1 MEKAKKLEKKDG
13 FMKGVLALM
22 VSQAL
27 IKMLGLVSKV
37 FLTNKE
43 GFGDVGNGIYGSGY
57 QIYAMLLTISSIGV
71 PNAIAKLISEKVAV
85 EDYKG
90 AHRIFK
96 IALLTFA
103 LIGFTGTLILFLG
116 ANAIANA
123 IDVPEAAIS
132 LMVLS
137 PSITF
142 VTIASVLRGYF
153 NGLDKVSVTA
163 KSQSLEQVFKTV
175 ITIAAVEFIG
185 IGTNLNTTL
194 MAAGANLATTLS
206 VVLSFL
212 YILMYYRTF
221 RKIVLPKIKATVNTN
236 HERVK
241 KIVRNILIVSIPI
254 TLSAIMST
262 LSKIVDI
269 VTVVKGLKT
278 FLPDVA
284 AKAQYGM
291 LSGKVDTLATLP
303 LSFNIAFA
311 TALVP
316 SVAGLMA
323 KKDAQTAGKRIS
335 LSLLITMIIGLP
347 CTFGMIVFADPI
359 LHLLFPNAPD
369 GAFLLQ
375 IFSWTIIFA
384 VLMQTTNGALQG
396 LGKIK
401 VPAITSFIGVMLKL
415 ILNLILVPNPSIGV
429 NGAAIASV
437 VNNFFAF
444 FLSFIILRKTIKLRL
459 NFMKFIV
466 KPLIATVAMC
476 VCSYFIYTVLLG
488 IISSKIAIIIGILVA
503 VLIYLI
509 MVVILKIFDEEEIVM
524 IPFGVKIYKILQKLG
539 IYGKEKNKENA

>member
-1 MEKAKKLEKKDG
+1 MEKTKRLEKKDG

-22 VSQAL
+22 LSQVL
-27 IKMLGLVSKV
+27 IKLLGLASKIY
-37 FLTNKE
+37 LTNKD

-71 PNAIAKLISEKVAV
+71 PNAISKLISEKVAV
-85 EDYKG
+85 DDYKS
-90 AHRIFK
+90 AHRIFR
-96 IALLTFA
+96 IALLVFG
-103 LIGFTGTLILFLG
+103 LIGLTGTLVLFIG
-116 ANAIANA
+116 ASAIANA
-123 IDVPEAAIS
+123 IDVPEATLS
-132 LMVLS
+132 LQVLS

-175 ITIAAVEFIG
+175 ITILAVEFIG
-185 IGTNLNTTL
+185 MSTGLNTTL

-206 VVLSFL
+206 VTLSFL
-212 YILMYYRTF
+212 YIIMYYRTF
-221 RKIVLPKIKATVNTN
+221 RKIIKPKIKETINYK

-278 FLPDVA
+278 FLPDTV
-284 AKAQYGM
+284 AKAQYGI

-316 SVAGLMA
+316 SVSALMA
-323 KKDAQTAGKRIS
+323 KKDEKTASNRIS

-347 CTFGMIVFADPI
+347 CTFGMMVFADPI
-359 LHLLFPNAPD
+359 LNLLFPNAPD

-375 IFSWTIIFA
+375 IFSLTIIFA

-396 LGKIK
+396 LGKIMI
-401 VPAITSFIGVMLKL
+401 PAITSFIGVMLKL
-415 ILNLILVPNPSIGV
+415 ILNLVLVPNQKFGV

-437 VNNFFAF
+437 VNNFVAF
-444 FLSFIILRKTIKLRL
+444 FLSFIVLRKTIKLNL
-459 NFMKFIV
+459 NFKKFIL
-466 KPLIATVAMC
+466 KPIIATFAMC
-476 VCSYFIYTVLLG
+476 VCSYYLYTLLLG
-488 IISSKIAIIIGILVA
+488 IISAKLATILAIIIA
-503 VLIYLI
+503 VVIYLV
-509 MVVILKIFDEEEIVM
+509 MVIILRIFEEDEISM
-524 IPFGVKIYKILQKLG
+524 LPYGTKIYKILKKLG
-539 IYGKEKNKENA
+539 IYGKTEQVIK

>member
-1 MEKAKKLEKKDG
+1 MDKTKRLEKKDG

-27 IKMLGLVSKV
+27 IKLLGLISKIY
-37 FLTNKE
+37 LTNKE

-57 QIYAMLLTISSIGV
+57 QIYALLLTISSIGV

-90 AHRIFK
+90 AHRIFR
-96 IALLTFA
+96 ISLITFG
-103 LIGFTGTLILFLG
+103 LIGLVGTLILFIG
-116 ANAIANA
+116 AGAIANN
-123 IDVPEAAIS
+123 IEVPEAGLS
-132 LMVLS
+132 LRVLS

-142 VTIASVLRGYF
+142 VTVASVLRGYF

-163 KSQSLEQVFKTV
+163 KAQSLEQVFKTV
-175 ITIAAVEFIG
+175 ITISAVALIG

-206 VVLSFL
+206 VLLSFI
-212 YILMYYRTF
+212 YILIYYRNF
-221 RKIVLPKIKATVNTN
+221 RNIMMPKINATTN
-236 HERVK
+236 YKYERIK
-241 KIVRNILIVSIPI
+241 KIVKNILIVSIPI

-262 LSKIVDI
+262 LSKVVDI

-278 FLPDVA
+278 FLPDA
-284 AKAQYGM
+284 MAKAQYGI

-316 SVAGLMA
+316 SVSALIARGD
-323 KKDAQTAGKRIS
+323 KNTAGKRIS

-347 CTFGMIVFADPI
+347 CTFGMMVFAQPI
-359 LHLLFPNAPD
+359 INLLFPNATD
-369 GAFLLQ
+369 GGFLLQ
-375 IFSWTIIFA
+375 IFSLTIIFA

-396 LGKIK
+396 LGKIA

-415 ILNLILVPNPSIGV
+415 ILNLILVPNPNLGV

-437 VNNFFAF
+437 INNFFAF
-444 FLSFIILRKTIKLRL
+444 FLSFIILRKTIKLNL
-459 NFMKFIV
+459 NFIKFIV
-466 KPLIATVAMC
+466 KPIIATFAMC
-476 VCSYFIYTVLLG
+476 VCSYYIYSLLAG
-488 IISSKIAIIIGILVA
+488 IISAKIATIVGIAIA
-503 VLIYLI
+503 VVIYLI
-509 MVVILKIFDEEEIVM
+509 MIVILKIFDEDEITM
-524 IPFGVKIYKILQKLG
+524 LPYGTKIYKILEKLG
-539 IYGKEKNKENA
+539 IYRKRSN

>member
-1 MEKAKKLEKKDG
+1 MERTKKLEKKDG
-13 FMKGVLALM
+13 FMKGVMALM
-22 VSQAL
+22 FSQVI
-27 IKMLGLVSKV
+27 IKLLGLVSKI

-85 EDYKG
+85 DDYKG
-90 AHRIFK
+90 AHRIFR
-96 IALLTFA
+96 IALLVFG
-103 LIGFTGTLILFLG
+103 LIGLTGTLVLFLG
-116 ANAIANA
+116 ASAIANA
-123 IDVPEAAIS
+123 IEVPEATLS
-132 LMVLS
+132 LQVLS

-142 VTIASVLRGYF
+142 VTIAAVLRGYF
-153 NGLDKVSVTA
+153 NGLDKVSITA
-163 KSQSLEQVFKTV
+163 KSQSLEQVFKTL
-175 ITIAAVEFIG
+175 ITILAVEFIG
-185 IGTNLNTTL
+185 MSTGLNTTF

-206 VVLSFL
+206 VTLSFL
-212 YILMYYRTF
+212 YIVMYYRTF
-221 RKIVLPKIKATVNTN
+221 RKIIKPKIQETANYKS
-236 HERVK
+236 ERVK

-262 LSKIVDI
+262 LSKVVDI

-278 FLPDVA
+278 FLPDTL
-284 AKAQYGM
+284 AKAQYGI

-316 SVAGLMA
+316 SVAALMA
-323 KKDAQTAGKRIS
+323 KKDEKTAGKRIS

-347 CTFGMIVFADPI
+347 CTFGMMVFANPI
-359 LHLLFPNAPD
+359 LNLLFPNAPD

-375 IFSWTIIFA
+375 IFSLTIIFA

-396 LGKIK
+396 LGRIM

-415 ILNLILVPNPSIGV
+415 ILNLVLVPNQSFGV

-444 FLSFIILRKTIKLRL
+444 FLSYIILRRTIKLNL
-459 NFMKFIV
+459 TFKKFIL
-466 KPLIATVAMC
+466 KPIIATFAMC
-476 VCSYFIYTVLLG
+476 VCSYYLYTLMISS
-488 IISSKIAIIIGILVA
+488 IISAKIATILAIIVA
-503 VLIYLI
+503 VIIYVV
-509 MVVILKIFDEEEIVM
+509 MVIILKIFDEDEITM
-524 IPFGVKIYKILQKLG
+524 LPYGTKIQKILKKLG
-539 IYGKEKNKENA
+539 IYGK

>member
-1 MEKAKKLEKKDG
+1 MEKTKKLEKKDG
-13 FMKGVLALM
+13 FMKGVMALM
-22 VSQAL
+22 FSQVI
-27 IKMLGLVSKV
+27 IKLLGLVSKIY
-37 FLTNKE
+37 LTNKE

-71 PNAIAKLISEKVAV
+71 PNAISKLISEKVAI

-90 AHRIFK
+90 AHRIFR
-96 IALLTFA
+96 IALLVFG
-103 LIGFTGTLILFLG
+103 LIGLTGTLVLFLG
-116 ANAIANA
+116 ASVIANT
-123 IDVPEAAIS
+123 IEVPEATLS
-132 LMVLS
+132 LQVLS

-142 VTIASVLRGYF
+142 VTIAAVLRGYF

-163 KSQSLEQVFKTV
+163 KSQSLEQVFKTL
-175 ITIAAVEFIG
+175 ITILAVYFIG
-185 IGTNLNTTL
+185 LGTGLNTTL

-206 VVLSFL
+206 VTLSFL
-212 YILMYYRTF
+212 YIIWYYRQF
-221 RKIVLPKIKATVNTN
+221 RKIVKPKIKATTN
-236 HERVK
+236 YKYVRAK

-278 FLPDVA
+278 FLPDVV
-284 AKAQYGM
+284 AKAQYGI

-316 SVAGLMA
+316 SVSALMA
-323 KKDAQTAGKRIS
+323 KKDEKTASKRIS

-347 CTFGMIVFADPI
+347 CTFGMMVFANPI
-359 LHLLFPNAPD
+359 LNLLFPNAQE
-369 GAFLLQ
+369 GGFLLQ
-375 IFSWTIIFA
+375 IFSLTIIFA

-396 LGKIK
+396 LGRIM

-415 ILNLILVPNPSIGV
+415 ILNIILVRNPNFGV

-444 FLSFIILRKTIKLRL
+444 FLSFIVLKKSIKLNL
-459 NFMKFIV
+459 SFNKFIL
-466 KPLIATVAMC
+466 KPAIATSAMC
-476 VCSYFIYTVLLG
+476 ICSYYLYILMTNS
-488 IISSKIAIIIGILVA
+488 IISAKIATILAIIIA
-503 VLIYLI
+503 VIIYI
-509 MVVILKIFDEEEIVM
+509 VMVIVLKIFEEDEISM
-524 IPFGVKIYKILQKLG
+524 LPYGNKIYKILKRLG
-539 IYGKEKNKENA
+539 IYGDNKKEIG

>member
-1 MEKAKKLEKKDG
+1 MEKTRKLEKKDG

-22 VSQAL
+22 VSQVL
-27 IKMLGLVSKV
+27 IKLLGLVSKI
-37 FLTNKE
+37 FLTNKK

-71 PNAIAKLISEKVAV
+71 PNAISKLISERVAV
-85 EDYKG
+85 DDYKG
-90 AHRIFK
+90 AHRIFR
-96 IALLTFA
+96 IALATFGI
-103 LIGFTGTLILFLG
+103 IGLTGTLILFFG
-116 ANAIANA
+116 AGAIANS
-123 IDVPEAAIS
+123 IEVPEATLS
-132 LMVLS
+132 LQVLS

-163 KSQSLEQVFKTV
+163 KSQSLEQVFKTL
-175 ITIAAVEFIG
+175 ITIMAVQFIG
-185 IGTNLNTTL
+185 MNTGLDTTL

-206 VVLSFL
+206 VLLSFL

-221 RKIVLPKIKATVNTN
+221 RKIVIPKIKATTN
-236 HERVK
+236 YKYERVK
-241 KIVRNILIVSIPI
+241 KIVKMILLVSIPI

-278 FLPDVA
+278 FLPDTV
-284 AKAQYGM
+284 AKAQYGI

-323 KKDAQTAGKRIS
+323 KKDTKTAGKRIS
-335 LSLLITMIIGLP
+335 FSLLTTMIIGLP
-347 CTFGMIVFADPI
+347 CTFGMMVFAQPI
-359 LHLLFPNAPD
+359 INLLFPNAPD
-369 GAFLLQ
+369 GGFLLQ
-375 IFSWTIIFA
+375 IFSLTIIFA

-396 LGKIK
+396 LGRIM

-415 ILNLILVPNPSIGV
+415 ILNLVLVPNPNIGV

-437 VNNFFAF
+437 VNNFVAF
-444 FLSFIILRKTIKLRL
+444 FLSFIILRKTIKLNL
-459 NFMKFIV
+459 NFSKFIL
-466 KPLIATVAMC
+466 KPIIATFAMC
-476 VCSYFIYTVLLG
+476 ICSYYLYSILLG
-488 IISSKIAIIIGILVA
+488 IISAKLATILAIIVA
-503 VLIYLI
+503 VIIYVV
-509 MVVILKIFDEEEIVM
+509 MVVILKIFDKEEMLM
-524 IPFGVKIYKILQKLG
+524 IPYGTKICKILEKVG
-539 IYGKEKNKENA
+539 VYGKEEK

>member
-1 MEKAKKLEKKDG
+1 MDNTKKLEKKDG

-22 VSQAL
+22 FSQVL
-27 IKMLGLVSKV
+27 IKLLGLISKI

-43 GFGDVGNGIYGSGY
+43 GFGDVGNGIYASGY

-71 PNAIAKLISEKVAV
+71 PNAISKLISERVAV

-90 AHRIFK
+90 AHRIFR
-96 IALLTFA
+96 IALLTFGV
-103 LIGFTGTLILFLG
+103 IGLTGTLILFFG
-116 ANAIANA
+116 AGAIANA
-123 IDVPEAAIS
+123 IEVPEAMLS
-132 LMVLS
+132 LQALS

-163 KSQSLEQVFKTV
+163 KSQSLEQVFKTL
-175 ITIAAVEFIG
+175 ITILAVEFIG
-185 IGTNLNTTL
+185 MTTGL
-194 MAAGANLATTLS
+194 DTTYMAAGANLATTLS
-206 VVLSFL
+206 VLLSFA
-212 YILMYYRTF
+212 YIVMYYRSF
-221 RKIVLPKIKATVNTN
+221 RKIVMPKIKEATNYKY
-236 HERVK
+236 ERVRR
-241 KIVRNILIVSIPI
+241 IVRNILIVSIPI

-278 FLPDVA
+278 FLPDVM
-284 AKAQYGM
+284 AKAQYGI

-316 SVAGLMA
+316 SVSGLMA
-323 KKDAQTAGKRIS
+323 KGDSKTASKRIS

-347 CTFGMIVFADPI
+347 CTFGMKVFAEPI
-359 LHLLFPNAPD
+359 LNLLFPNAPD

-375 IFSWTIIFA
+375 IFSLTIIFA

-396 LGKIK
+396 LGRII
-401 VPAITSFIGVMLKL
+401 VPAVTSFIGVMFKL
-415 ILNLILVPNPSIGV
+415 ILNLILVPNPEFGV

-444 FLSFIILRKTIKLRL
+444 FLSFIVLSRTIKLNL
-459 NFMKFIV
+459 NFKKFIL
-466 KPLIATVAMC
+466 KPAIATLAMC
-476 VCSYFIYTVLLG
+476 VCSYYLYTIMISG
-488 IISSKIAIIIGILVA
+488 IISAKIATILALVIA
-503 VLIYLI
+503 VIIYLV
-509 MVVILKIFDEEEIVM
+509 MVVILKIFDEDEITM
-524 IPFGVKIYKILQKLG
+524 IPYGTKIYKILKKLG
-539 IYGKEKNKENA
+539 IYGKTESDSK

>member
-1 MEKAKKLEKKDG
+1 MEKTRKLEKKDG

-22 VSQAL
+22 VSQVL
-27 IKMLGLVSKV
+27 IKLLGLVSKI

-71 PNAIAKLISEKVAV
+71 PNAISKLISERVAV

-90 AHRIFK
+90 AHRIFR
-96 IALLTFA
+96 IALATFG
-103 LIGFTGTLILFLG
+103 LIGLTGTLILFFG
-116 ANAIANA
+116 AGAIANS
-123 IDVPEAAIS
+123 IEVPEAALS
-132 LMVLS
+132 LQVLS

-163 KSQSLEQVFKTV
+163 KSQSLEQVFKTL
-175 ITIAAVEFIG
+175 ITIMAVQFIG
-185 IGTNLNTTL
+185 MSTGLNTTL

-206 VVLSFL
+206 VLLSFL

-221 RKIVLPKIKATVNTN
+221 RKIVIPKIKETTN
-236 HERVK
+236 YKYEKAK
-241 KIVRNILIVSIPI
+241 KVVRMILLVSIPI

-278 FLPDVA
+278 FLPDTL
-284 AKAQYGM
+284 AKAQYGI

-316 SVAGLMA
+316 SVAGLIA
-323 KKDAQTAGKRIS
+323 RGDSKTAGKRIS
-335 LSLLITMIIGLP
+335 FSLLTTMIIGLP
-347 CTFGMIVFADPI
+347 CTFGMMVFAQPI
-359 LHLLFPNAPD
+359 INLLFPNAPD
-369 GAFLLQ
+369 GGFLLQ
-375 IFSWTIIFA
+375 IFSLTIIFA

-396 LGKIK
+396 LGRIM

-415 ILNLILVPNPSIGV
+415 ILNLVLVPNPNFGV

-437 VNNFFAF
+437 INNFVAF
-444 FLSFIILRKTIKLRL
+444 FLSFIILRKTIKLNI
-459 NFMKFIV
+459 NFSKFIL
-466 KPLIATVAMC
+466 KPIIATFAMC
-476 VCSYFIYTVLLG
+476 ICSYYLYTILLG
-488 IISSKIAIIIGILVA
+488 IISAKLATILAIIVA
-503 VLIYLI
+503 VIIYVV
-509 MVVILKIFDEEEIVM
+509 MVVILKIFDKDEMLM
-524 IPFGVKIYKILQKLG
+524 IPYGTKICKILERLG
-539 IYGKEKNKENA
+539 VYGKEER

>member
-1 MEKAKKLEKKDG
+1 MEKTKKLERKDG

-22 VSQAL
+22 FSQVL
-27 IKMLGLVSKV
+27 IKMLGLISKIY
-37 FLTNKE
+37 LTNKK

-71 PNAIAKLISEKVAV
+71 PNAISKLISEKVAV
-85 EDYKG
+85 DDYKG
-90 AHRIFK
+90 AHRIFR
-96 IALLTFA
+96 IALLTFG
-103 LIGFTGTLILFLG
+103 LIGLTGTLVLFFG
-116 ANAIANA
+116 ASAIANS
-123 IDVPEAAIS
+123 IEVPEAMLS
-132 LMVLS
+132 LQVLS

-175 ITIAAVEFIG
+175 ITILAVWFIG
-185 IGTNLNTTL
+185 FSTNLNTTL

-206 VVLSFL
+206 VTLSFL
-212 YILMYYRTF
+212 YIILYYRKF
-221 RKIVLPKIKATVNTN
+221 RKIVIPKIKQTTN
-236 HERVK
+236 YKYERAK
-241 KIVRNILIVSIPI
+241 KVVRKILIVSIPI

-278 FLPDVA
+278 FLPDVM
-284 AKAQYGM
+284 AKAQYGI

-316 SVAGLMA
+316 SVSGLMA
-323 KKDAQTAGKRIS
+323 QKDEKTASKRIS

-347 CTFGMIVFADPI
+347 CTFGMMIFAQPI
-359 LHLLFPNAPD
+359 LNLLFPNATD
-369 GAFLLQ
+369 GGFLLQ
-375 IFSWTIIFA
+375 IFSLTIIFA

-396 LGKIK
+396 LGKII
-401 VPAITSFIGVMLKL
+401 VPAVTSFIGVMLKL
-415 ILNLILVPNPSIGV
+415 VLNLILVPNPNFGV

-444 FLSFIILRKTIKLRL
+444 LLSFIVLRKTIKLNL
-459 NFMKFIV
+459 NFSKFIL
-466 KPLIATVAMC
+466 KPVLSTIAMC
-476 VCSYFIYTVLLG
+476 VCSYYLYTILLG
-488 IISSKIAIIIGILVA
+488 IISAKLAIILAMIIA
-503 VLIYLI
+503 VIIYSTMI
-509 MVVILKIFDEEEIVM
+509 VILKIFNEEEIKM
-524 IPFGVKIYKILQKLG
+524 IPFGNKIYKILKRLG
-539 IYGKEKNKENA
+539 IYSDTAN

>member
-1 MEKAKKLEKKDG
+1 MEKEKKLEKKDG

-22 VSQAL
+22 VSQVL
-27 IKMLGLVSKV
+27 IKLLGLVSKI

-71 PNAIAKLISEKVAV
+71 PNAISKLISEKVAV

-90 AHRIFK
+90 AHRIFR
-96 IALLTFA
+96 IALATFGI
-103 LIGFTGTLILFLG
+103 IGLTGTLILFFG
-116 ANAIANA
+116 AGAIANS
-123 IDVPEAAIS
+123 IEVPEATLS
-132 LMVLS
+132 LQVLS

-163 KSQSLEQVFKTV
+163 KSQSLEQVFKTL
-175 ITIAAVEFIG
+175 ITIMAVQFIG
-185 IGTNLNTTL
+185 MSTGLNTTL

-206 VVLSFL
+206 VLLSFL

-221 RKIVLPKIKATVNTN
+221 RKIVIPKIKATTN
-236 HERVK
+236 YKYERAK
-241 KIVRNILIVSIPI
+241 KIVRMILLVSIPI

-278 FLPDVA
+278 FLPDTL
-284 AKAQYGM
+284 AKAQYGI

-316 SVAGLMA
+316 SVAGLIA
-323 KKDAQTAGKRIS
+323 REDSKTAGKRIS
-335 LSLLITMIIGLP
+335 FSLLTTMIIGLP
-347 CTFGMIVFADPI
+347 CTFGMMVFAGPI
-359 LHLLFPNAPD
+359 INLLFPNAPD
-369 GAFLLQ
+369 GGFLLQ
-375 IFSWTIIFA
+375 IFSLTIIFA

-396 LGKIK
+396 LGRIM
-401 VPAITSFIGVMLKL
+401 VPAVTSFIGVMLKL
-415 ILNLILVPNPSIGV
+415 ILNLVLVPNPNFGV

-437 VNNFFAF
+437 VNNFVAF
-444 FLSFIILRKTIKLRL
+444 FLSFIILRKTIKLNL
-459 NFMKFIV
+459 NFSKFIL
-466 KPLIATVAMC
+466 KPAIATIAMC
-476 VCSYFIYTVLLG
+476 VCSYYLYSILLG
-488 IISSKIAIIIGILVA
+488 IISAKLATILAIIIA
-503 VLIYLI
+503 VIIYVI
-509 MVVILKIFDEEEIVM
+509 MVIILKIFDKEEMLM
-524 IPFGVKIYKILQKLG
+524 IPYGTKICKILERLG
-539 IYGKEKNKENA
+539 IYGKEAK

>member
-22 VSQAL
+22 FSQVL
-27 IKMLGLVSKV
+27 IKILGLISKI

-71 PNAIAKLISEKVAV
+71 PNAISKLISEKVAV
-85 EDYKG
+85 DDYKG
-90 AHRIFK
+90 AHRIFRV
-96 IALLTFA
+96 ALVTFG
-103 LIGFTGTLILFLG
+103 LIGLTGTLILFFG
-116 ANAIANA
+116 AGAIANA
-123 IDVPEAAIS
+123 IEVPEATLS
-132 LMVLS
+132 LQVLS

-142 VTIASVLRGYF
+142 VTVASVLRGYF

-163 KSQSLEQVFKTV
+163 KSQSLEQVFKTL
-175 ITIAAVEFIG
+175 ITILAVEFIG
-185 IGTNLNTTL
+185 MGTGLNTTL

-206 VVLSFL
+206 VLLSFL
-212 YILMYYRTF
+212 YILMYYRNF
-221 RKIVLPKIKATVNTN
+221 RKIVIPKIKETTN
-236 HERVK
+236 YKYDRVK
-241 KIVRNILIVSIPI
+241 RIVKNILIVSIPI

-262 LSKIVDI
+262 LSKVVDI

-278 FLPDVA
+278 FLPDTL
-284 AKAQYGM
+284 AKAQYGI

-323 KKDAQTAGKRIS
+323 KGDTKTSGKRIS

-347 CTFGMIVFADPI
+347 CTFGMMVFAQPI
-359 LHLLFPNAPD
+359 LNLLFPNAPD
-369 GAFLLQ
+369 GGFLLQ
-375 IFSWTIIFA
+375 IFSLTIIFA

-396 LGKIK
+396 LGRII

-415 ILNLILVPNPSIGV
+415 ILNLILVPNPSFGV

-437 VNNFFAF
+437 INNFVAF
-444 FLSFIILRKTIKLRL
+444 FLSFMILRKTIKLNL
-459 NFMKFIV
+459 NFVKFIL
-466 KPLIATVAMC
+466 KPIIATFAMC
-476 VCSYFIYTVLLG
+476 VCSYYLYTILIG
-488 IISSKIAIIIGILVA
+488 IISAKLATILAIVIAVIIYVVML
-503 VLIYLI
+503 
-509 MVVILKIFDEEEIVM
+509 VILKIFDEDEITM
-524 IPFGVKIYKILQKLG
+524 MPYGTKIYKILKRLG
-539 IYGKEKNKENA
+539 IYGKEAK